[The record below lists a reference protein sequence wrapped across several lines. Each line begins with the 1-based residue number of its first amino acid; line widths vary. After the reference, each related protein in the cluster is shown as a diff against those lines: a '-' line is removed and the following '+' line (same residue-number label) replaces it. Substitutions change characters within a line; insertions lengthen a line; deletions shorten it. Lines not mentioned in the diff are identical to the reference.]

1 MQSPVPVLE
10 PAHKSEAAV
19 AANRPASAAVVF
31 ETAVN
36 RSHLMA
42 VRNLVAVAMEVA
54 PAGVEIVPNLNRPMA
69 PSIHRL
75 AEEAAQASWAA
86 VRQISPAN
94 LLRESCRPEYKRP
107 ASLLRTCGC
116 RLGSVS

>member
-42 VRNLVAVAMEVA
+42 VRNLVAVAAEVA
-54 PAGVEIVPNLNRPMA
+54 TAVVEIVPNLDRPRA

-75 AEEAAQASWAA
+75 VEEAAQASWAA
-86 VRQISPAN
+86 VRQLLPAN
-94 LLRESCRPEYKRP
+94 HRRALCRPEYKRP
-107 ASLLRTCGC
+107 ASPLQTCGC

>member
-1 MQSPVPVLE
+1 MLSPIPVLE

-19 AANRPASAAVVF
+19 AANRPASAAVVV
-31 ETAVN
+31 ETAEH

-42 VRNLVAVAMEVA
+42 VRNLVAVAAEVA
-54 PAGVEIVPNLNRPMA
+54 TAVVEIVPNLDRSRA
-69 PSIHRL
+69 PSSHRL

-86 VRQISPAN
+86 VRQLWPAN
-94 LLRESCRPEYKRP
+94 LLRGSCRPEYKRP